1 MKVFLQLLKMR
12 ILSVFKGSG
21 KKDKYKKNIGF
32 KVFIGIVVAYAAL
45 CFVGMFGFYFMQLAE
60 NFVEQEVGFAYFSMV
75 AVVMVAIGFVTT
87 VFAAQSQIFEAKD
100 NDLLTA
106 MPIPP
111 RYILLTRVITLLI
124 VELAESLVLGIEAM
138 LIYKIFT
145 PVPVGGA
152 IMMVVEIIG
161 LNMITASISAIFGL
175 VLAAITN
182 RMRRKNIVKTIATIG
197 MSVLFFFLISEMES
211 RINSMLSMDGVFIEM
226 DEAMKKEMLPLFY
239 FGKAAAEGDFKSFII
254 FMLMAVAVFVMM
266 IFLLSPFFLKITS
279 TNKGG
284 VRKKYRPEKNVEREV
299 KKALLYK
306 ERRRFFTN
314 ASYMLNT
321 AIGLIVFFVAGVAVL
336 IFREKVFDSII
347 TMSYL
352 KNHIGAY
359 VLLISLFFCAINVIS
374 APSISLEGENL
385 WICKAMPVEPFD
397 ILMAKVKNHI
407 YICMPIVI
415 FFGIAANIALPISP
429 AIRAAVVII
438 PALSV
443 VLMGLLG
450 VICNLHM
457 PKFDWA
463 DESIAVKQSMAVIA
477 TMGIGFS
484 IVIGAAVLYG
494 LLRFI
499 PYADYLYTFLM
510 TGMFALAISLMYR
523 YLRKGGSQRFTEL

>member
-12 ILSVFKGSG
+12 ILSVFRGSG
-21 KKDKYKKNIGF
+21 KKDKYTKNIGF
-32 KVFIGIVVAYAAL
+32 KIFIGIVIAYAAL
-45 CFVGMFGFYFMQLAE
+45 CFIGMFGFYFMELAR
-60 NFVEQEVGFAYFSMV
+60 NFVEQEAGFAYFSIV

-111 RYILLTRVITLLI
+111 RYILITRVITLLI
-124 VELAESLVLGIEAM
+124 IELAESLVLGIEAL
-138 LIYKIFT
+138 LIYRIFA
-145 PVPVGGA
+145 PVPVNGA
-152 IMMVVEIIG
+152 IMMIVEIIG

-175 VLAAITN
+175 ILAAITC

-197 MSVLFFFLISEMES
+197 MSAAFFMLISKMES
-211 RINSMLSMDGVFIEM
+211 RINSMLDMDNVIISI
-226 DEAMKKEMLPLFY
+226 DTAMKKEMLPLFY
-239 FGKAAAEGDFKSFII
+239 FGKAVAEGEFKSFII
-254 FMLMAVAVFVMM
+254 FMLMAVAVFVAM

-284 VRKKYRPEKNVEREV
+284 ARKKYRPEKNVEREV

-306 ERRRFFTN
+306 ERKRFFTN

-321 AIGLIVFFVAGVAVL
+321 AIGLIVFFIAGVAVL

-359 VLLISLFFCAINVIS
+359 VLLISLFFCALNVIS

-385 WICKAMPVEPFD
+385 WICKAMPVEPVD
-397 ILMAKVKNHI
+397 VLMAKVKNHI

-415 FFGIAANIALPISP
+415 FFGIAANIALPMNP
-429 AIRAAVVII
+429 AIRIAVVVI

-443 VLMGLLG
+443 ILMGLMG

-457 PKFDWA
+457 PKFDWV

-477 TMGIGFS
+477 TMGIGFA
-484 IVIGAAVLYG
+484 IVIAAAVLYG
-494 LLRFI
+494 LLRFF
-499 PYADYLYTFLM
+499 PFADYFYTFLM
-510 TGMFALAISLMYR
+510 TGMFVLAIFLMYR
-523 YLRKGGSQRFTEL
+523 YVKKGGSRRFTEL

>member
-138 LIYKIFT
+138 LIYKIFA

-197 MSVLFFFLISEMES
+197 MSVLFFFPDK
-211 RINSMLSMDGVFIEM
+211 RN
-226 DEAMKKEMLPLFY
+226 
-239 FGKAAAEGDFKSFII
+239 GKQNQQYAQYG
-254 FMLMAVAVFVMM
+254 
-266 IFLLSPFFLKITS
+266 
-279 TNKGG
+279 
-284 VRKKYRPEKNVEREV
+284 
-299 KKALLYK
+299 
-306 ERRRFFTN
+306 RRF
-314 ASYMLNT
+314 
-321 AIGLIVFFVAGVAVL
+321 
-336 IFREKVFDSII
+336 
-347 TMSYL
+347 
-352 KNHIGAY
+352 
-359 VLLISLFFCAINVIS
+359 
-374 APSISLEGENL
+374 
-385 WICKAMPVEPFD
+385 
-397 ILMAKVKNHI
+397 
-407 YICMPIVI
+407 
-415 FFGIAANIALPISP
+415 
-429 AIRAAVVII
+429 
-438 PALSV
+438 
-443 VLMGLLG
+443 
-450 VICNLHM
+450 
-457 PKFDWA
+457 
-463 DESIAVKQSMAVIA
+463 
-477 TMGIGFS
+477 
-484 IVIGAAVLYG
+484 
-494 LLRFI
+494 
-499 PYADYLYTFLM
+499 
-510 TGMFALAISLMYR
+510 YR
-523 YLRKGGSQRFTEL
+523 DG

>member
-1 MKVFLQLLKMR
+1 MR

-45 CFVGMFGFYFMQLAE
+45 CFVGMFGFYFIQLAE

-138 LIYKIFT
+138 LIYKIFA

-226 DEAMKKEMLPLFY
+226 DEAMKKKCCHCFILVRQQLRVILNHLLF
-239 FGKAAAEGDFKSFII
+239 
-254 FMLMAVAVFVMM
+254 L
-266 IFLLSPFFLKITS
+266 
-279 TNKGG
+279 
-284 VRKKYRPEKNVEREV
+284 
-299 KKALLYK
+299 
-306 ERRRFFTN
+306 
-314 ASYMLNT
+314 
-321 AIGLIVFFVAGVAVL
+321 
-336 IFREKVFDSII
+336 
-347 TMSYL
+347 
-352 KNHIGAY
+352 
-359 VLLISLFFCAINVIS
+359 C
-374 APSISLEGENL
+374 
-385 WICKAMPVEPFD
+385 
-397 ILMAKVKNHI
+397 
-407 YICMPIVI
+407 
-415 FFGIAANIALPISP
+415 
-429 AIRAAVVII
+429 
-438 PALSV
+438 
-443 VLMGLLG
+443 
-450 VICNLHM
+450 
-457 PKFDWA
+457 
-463 DESIAVKQSMAVIA
+463 
-477 TMGIGFS
+477 
-484 IVIGAAVLYG
+484 
-494 LLRFI
+494 
-499 PYADYLYTFLM
+499 
-510 TGMFALAISLMYR
+510 
-523 YLRKGGSQRFTEL
+523 